1 MDNIEKEIK
10 ELSEKFLILK
20 NEIHKNVIGQEHLIK
35 SLIISLLC
43 NGHILL
49 EGLPGLAKT
58 LSVKTLSEAVSVAFK
73 RIQFTQDLLPGDLL
87 GTTIFEQSTLE
98 FKVKKG
104 PIFTNFLLADE
115 INRAPAKVQSALLE
129 CMQEKQVTLG
139 HETFELP
146 SIFIV
151 LATQNPIEQEGTY
164 HLPEAQLDRF
174 MMKIKVDYPSKS
186 EEIEILNMSINNIS
200 EKKVQKVLTEEEI
213 FKSRELLNKIY
224 IDDKMKKYI
233 VDIVYATRNP
243 EEIDPQLKELIEYG
257 ASPRATI
264 FISLYARALAFLD
277 GRNFVL
283 PEDVKESIY
292 DILNHRIVLSYHAL
306 ADDIKPEKVIK
317 RILELIKI
325 P

>member
-1 MDNIEKEIK
+1 MNDIENEIR
-10 ELSEKFLILK
+10 ELSEKFFILK
-20 NEIHKNVIGQEHLIK
+20 SEIHKNVVGQEHLIK

-58 LSVKTLSEAVSVAFK
+58 LSVKTLADAVSVGFK
-73 RIQFTQDLLPGDLL
+73 RIQFTQDLLPSDLL
-87 GTTIFEQSTLE
+87 GSTIFEQNNNE

-129 CMQEKQVTLG
+129 CMQEKQVTIG
-139 HETFELP
+139 HETFKLP

-174 MMKIKVDYPSKS
+174 MMKIKVDYPNKN
-186 EEIEILNMSINNIS
+186 EEIEILNMSISNKSESNIS
-200 EKKVQKVLTEEEI
+200 KIITEQEI
-213 FKSRELLNKIY
+213 FKARKLINNIY
-224 IDDKMKKYI
+224 IDEKMKKYI

-243 EEIDPQLKELIEYG
+243 EELDIELKELIEYG

-264 FISLYARALAFLD
+264 FIALYARALAFLA
-277 GRNFVL
+277 GRSFIL

-292 DILNHRIVLSYHAL
+292 DILNHRIILSYHAL
-306 ADDIKPEKVIK
+306 AEDIKTEKVIK
-317 RILELIKI
+317 KILDLVKI